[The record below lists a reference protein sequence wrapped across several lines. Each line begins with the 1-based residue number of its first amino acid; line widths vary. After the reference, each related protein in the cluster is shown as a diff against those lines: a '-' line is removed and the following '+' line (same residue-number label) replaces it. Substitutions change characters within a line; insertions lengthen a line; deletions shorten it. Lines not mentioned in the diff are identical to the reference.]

1 MSVYNEPEEE
11 RTSPVPKEER
21 VVEPLGPMVKRAA
34 LVEEATTKGLILPAL
49 PCRLKVTV
57 EEVALMPA
65 TVPLSMIFPLP
76 KALAEVQMALRPT
89 VPEPERPLPAEVM
102 VIAPGVEVVMVM
114 LVPLIKVATPQPVPL
129 LAISWPVWVGAEVVP
144 VPPEEIPTTPERLMV
159 EVPVME
165 MLVPAVKSVPMSE

>member
-1 MSVYNEPEEE
+1 
-11 RTSPVPKEER
+11 
-21 VVEPLGPMVKRAA
+21 
-34 LVEEATTKGLILPAL
+34 
-49 PCRLKVTV
+49 
-57 EEVALMPA
+57 
-65 TVPLSMIFPLP
+65 MIFPLP